1 MPHVTEILP
10 GQRIVEVVLSGAL
23 GDPEAIEM
31 LLEAKKLQ
39 DETGT
44 TDALLDCTD
53 VTQGL
58 TYSSVVEMADYL
70 VSQGVP
76 DGWRQAVVKPTNLT
90 AAVTIGLWEAAGTNR
105 GMTIKVFPDRESAIG
120 WLTSP

>member
-1 MPHVTEILP
+1 MTEILP

-23 GDPEAIEM
+23 GDPEAIDM
-31 LLEAKKLQ
+31 LLEAKNLQ
-39 DETGT
+39 DETGIP
-44 TDALLDCTD
+44 DALLDCTE
-53 VTQGL
+53 VTTGL
-58 TYSSVVEMADYL
+58 SYSSVIEMADYI

-76 DGWRQAVVKPTNLT
+76 TDWRQAVVKPTNLT

-120 WLTSP
+120 WLTSS